1 MIFSN
6 LSLIPFQIII
16 NPARNMYT
24 YSLIMD
30 FRYAV
35 MSRGSFMTILSCMV
49 IKLLDTQ
56 QHRFLCT
63 SLHFFF
69 FDETTVREVF
79 RKITDDIYNS
89 WLACVL

>member
-1 MIFSN
+1 
-6 LSLIPFQIII
+6 
-16 NPARNMYT
+16 
-24 YSLIMD
+24 
-30 FRYAV
+30 
-35 MSRGSFMTILSCMV
+35 MTILSCMV
-49 IKLLDTQ
+49 IKLLDTVQ

-63 SLHFFF
+63 SLQLFF